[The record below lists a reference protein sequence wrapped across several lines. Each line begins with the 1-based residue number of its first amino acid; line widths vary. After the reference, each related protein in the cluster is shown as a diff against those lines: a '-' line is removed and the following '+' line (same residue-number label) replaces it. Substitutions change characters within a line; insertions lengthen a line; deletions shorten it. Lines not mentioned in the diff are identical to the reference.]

1 MPYAVGCNISGWE
14 RSQDTVSVVISNVM
28 TEIIL
33 TGGQGLVFAK
43 TAKKQVFISCITYF
57 YYCM

>member
-28 TEIIL
+28 TEFIL

-43 TAKKQVFISCITYF
+43 TAKKQVFISCITHF